1 MREIL
6 FRGKTKSGY
15 WVYGSLIKTSDYC
28 CILESEENVHPMD
41 YPYLD
46 GDLGVIDG
54 KATPIIPE
62 TIGQWTGLVDKN
74 GNKIFEGDAVKTEF
88 GRLCMVRWFS
98 SRSFMGWDLEVI
110 RTHDNLAYTDPP
122 VSNHL
127 WLSECLEVINN
138 IHDNPELLERK

>member
-6 FRGKTKSGY
+6 FRGKTKSGD
-15 WVYGSLIKTSDYC
+15 WVYGSLIKAPGYC

-54 KATPIIPE
+54 KATPVIPE
-62 TIGQWTGLVDKN
+62 TVGQWTGLVDKN
-74 GNKIFEGDAVKTEF
+74 GNKIFEGDVVDTPRWYVDYTGGF
-88 GRLCMVRWFS
+88 GESYGMNA
-98 SRSFMGWDLEVI
+98 GWYLQ
-110 RTHDNLAYTDPP
+110 RDNYESWMELDCIED
-122 VSNHL
+122 HIIL
-127 WLSECLEVINN
+127 GN